1 MSVAAPQ
8 LQEVKGPSAL
18 GGGTRRLLRLTW
30 LVASTDFKLSYF
42 GSVLGYVWSLLQPL
56 LFFGVL
62 YLMFDRVLQLGK
74 EIPDFPV
81 ILLMNIVLFTFFQGA
96 TTSSIPSVVAREG
109 LVRKMHFP
117 RLVIPIATVVT
128 GTINLCLNLI
138 VVLGFMVAYGV
149 EPRFTWLLLF
159 PLLVLLFVFSVG
171 IAMLLSSLYVRYRDV
186 SQIWAVI
193 AQALFY
199 ASPVFILIEQIQQR
213 APGVVRYY
221 LFNPIAA
228 ILQEA
233 RHWMVG
239 GTPGISSLMGG
250 HVWVLAPM
258 AILVGTCALG
268 FWVFNREAPGIAEEL

>member
-8 LQEVKGPSAL
+8 LQEVRGPSAL

-56 LFFGVL
+56 MFFGVL

-74 EIPDFPV
+74 EIPNFPV

-96 TTSSIPSVVAREG
+96 TTSSIPSVVVREG

-138 VVLGFMVAYGV
+138 VVLGFMAAYGV

-159 PLLVLLFVFSVG
+159 PLLGLLFVFSVG

-186 SQIWAVI
+186 AQIWGVI